1 MTQRIFLSLTAVVL
15 LAIGA
20 NAQELGDK
28 INNPRVRER
37 IQAARVAY
45 ITERLNLNT
54 KESQQFWAI
63 NNEYEAAKRSIKQQ
77 YQLGGNLEA
86 MSDAEAEK
94 RLRQQLKME
103 EELLEL
109 KQSYIERFL
118 EVVPARKVVLF
129 QKADK
134 EFRLE
139 LLRKVRDRRN
149 KGRRFRN

>member
-1 MTQRIFLSLTAVVL
+1 MTQRITTSIAAIFLLVL
-15 LAIGA
+15 GA
-20 NAQELGDK
+20 NAQDLGDE
-28 INNPRVRER
+28 ITNPRVRER

-45 ITERLNLNT
+45 ITERLDLNT

-63 NNEYEAAKRSIKQQ
+63 NNEYEAERRSIKQQ
-77 YQLGGNLEA
+77 YQSGGNMEA

-94 RLRQQLKME
+94 QLRQHLKME
-103 EELLEL
+103 EKLLNL
-109 KQSYIERFL
+109 KKSYIERFL
-118 EVVPARKVVLF
+118 KVVPARKVVLF

-149 KGRRFRN
+149 NSRRFRN

>member
-1 MTQRIFLSLTAVVL
+1 MTQRIILSLATMVL

-20 NAQELGDK
+20 NAQDLGDE
-28 INNPRVRER
+28 ITNPRVRER

-63 NNEYEAAKRSIKQQ
+63 NNEYEAARRSIKQQ
-77 YQLGGNLEA
+77 YRSGGNLEA

-118 EVVPARKVVLF
+118 RVVPARKVVLF

>member
-15 LAIGA
+15 LAISA

-77 YQLGGNLEA
+77 YQSGGNLEA

>member
-1 MTQRIFLSLTAVVL
+1 MTQRIILSLATMVL

-20 NAQELGDK
+20 NAQELGDE
-28 INNPRVRER
+28 ITNPRVRER

-63 NNEYEAAKRSIKQQ
+63 NNEYEAARRSIKQQ
-77 YQLGGNLEA
+77 YRSGGNLEA

-118 EVVPARKVVLF
+118 RVVPARKVVLF